1 MAPKLRHALALATLC
16 TAAFTAH
23 ADSFYALDTFAD
35 SNGVG
40 PDLVPMPFP
49 APSVGTLGGGLY
61 TFGQNQGLS
70 LDWSGFDP
78 AGYTIELKFSF
89 DDANSTSGWRKII
102 DFKHQT
108 ADEGLYAYQGSLQF
122 VEHAGWDFV
131 NPIEIIPGQPLTF
144 ESGRVVDLL
153 VTRNAA
159 TDQFSAWIDG
169 VLQFSFVDSAKQ
181 GVFDTFPG
189 TASPN
194 ASARFF
200 IDDTVTGFGE
210 ASAGHADFIRVAPVP
225 LPATAPL
232 MLGAL
237 AFLRRRAR

>member
-1 MAPKLRHALALATLC
+1 MAPKLTHALALAALC
-16 TAAFTAH
+16 ATGLTAH
-23 ADSFYALDTFAD
+23 AESFYTLDSYAD
-35 SNGVG
+35 ANGAG
-40 PDLVPMPFP
+40 PDLVPDG
-49 APSVGTLGGGLY
+49 GTLGGGLY

-89 DDANSTSGWRKII
+89 DDANASSGWRKII

-122 VEHAGWDFV
+122 VENAGWNFV
-131 NPIEIIPGQPLTF
+131 NPIQDVHPGQPLTF
-144 ESGRVVDLL
+144 ESGRVVDLV

-159 TDQFSAWIDG
+159 TDRFTAWIDG
-169 VLQFSFVDSAKQ
+169 VLQFSFVDAAHQ

-194 ASARFF
+194 ARADFF
-200 IDDTVTGFGE
+200 IDDVVTGRNE
-210 ASAGHADFIRVAPVP
+210 ASAGHVDFIRVAPVP

-237 AFLRRRAR
+237 AFLRRRAG